1 VRAPARLG
9 AVLLA
14 SSAAAVVIA
23 DRRRLRRLRRG
34 AERLRDEIAAIGPAA
49 RGRRVTVPDA
59 SETLRG
65 LAAAINGM
73 LSEFDRR
80 AATERHRTADALHTL
95 RGPLAVMRTE
105 LDVSLR
111 DEDLAPAAR
120 EVLVSA
126 REEVDA
132 MTRAVDNLLVL
143 TAMDEG
149 RIELR
154 VAPVALLDA
163 VDAAARPFRRLAVAR
178 RLTLETGGEA
188 VGADADAE
196 RLHQALTNLID
207 NAIKFT
213 GPGGEVRVTAW
224 RAEDEVGVTVTD
236 TGPGIGPEE
245 RARVFERFYRGDG
258 GGGSGLGL
266 AICREIAAA
275 HGGSM
280 RLKSE
285 PSHGSAFTIA
295 LPARA
300 RPIA

>member
-14 SSAAAVVIA
+14 SSAAAIVLA
-23 DRRRLRRLRRG
+23 DRRRWRRLRPG
-34 AERLRDEIAAIGPAA
+34 VERLRDEIAAIGAA
-49 RGRRVTVPDA
+49 PGRRVTVPDA

-73 LSEFDRR
+73 LSELDRR
-80 AATERHRTADALHTL
+80 AASERHRTADALHTL
-95 RGPLAVMRTE
+95 RAPLAVMRTE

-285 PSHGSAFTIA
+285 PSHGSAFTLA

>member
-1 VRAPARLG
+1 VRAPGRLG

-14 SSAAAVVIA
+14 SSAAAIVLA
-23 DRRRLRRLRRG
+23 DRRRLRRSRLG
-34 AERLRDEIAAIGPAA
+34 LERLRDEIAAMGPAA
-49 RGRRVTVPDA
+49 PGRRVTVPDA

-73 LSEFDRR
+73 LSELDRR
-80 AATERHRTADALHTL
+80 AASERRRTADALHTL

-111 DEDLAPAAR
+111 DEGLAPAAR

-132 MTRAVDNLLVL
+132 MTRAVDNLLIL

-188 VGADADAE
+188 VG
-196 RLHQALTNLID
+196 
-207 NAIKFT
+207 
-213 GPGGEVRVTAW
+213 
-224 RAEDEVGVTVTD
+224 
-236 TGPGIGPEE
+236 GPGIGPKE
-245 RARVFERFYRGDG
+245 RARVFERFYRGDGDG

-285 PSHGSAFTIA
+285 PSHGSAFTLA